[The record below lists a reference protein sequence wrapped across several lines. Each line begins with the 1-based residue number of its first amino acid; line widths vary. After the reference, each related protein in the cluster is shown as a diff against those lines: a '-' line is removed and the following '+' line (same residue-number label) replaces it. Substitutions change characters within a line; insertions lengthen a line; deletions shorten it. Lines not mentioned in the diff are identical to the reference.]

1 MQKIKR
7 ENLSKKQICQELNKK
22 FGLPKPYIE
31 NFFND
36 TIELLIK
43 TLKNDEIIKIDNL
56 GTFKKIKKKK
66 RFGRNPKTKVEYEI
80 KQRNTVSFKASNIL
94 KKKINNV

>member
-7 ENLSKKQICQELNKK
+7 ENISKKQICEELYKK
-22 FGLPKPYIE
+22 FGLPKLYIE

-43 TLKNDEIIKIDNL
+43 TLKNDEIIKIDNF

-66 RFGRNPKTKVEYEI
+66 KIWKKPKNKRRI
-80 KQRNTVSFKASNIL
+80 
-94 KKKINNV
+94 

>member
-7 ENLSKKQICQELNKK
+7 ENISKKQICEELYRK
-22 FGLPKPYIE
+22 FGLPKLYIE

-43 TLKNDEIIKIDNL
+43 TLKNDI
-56 GTFKKIKKKK
+56 
-66 RFGRNPKTKVEYEI
+66 
-80 KQRNTVSFKASNIL
+80 
-94 KKKINNV
+94 

>member
-43 TLKNDEIIKIDNL
+43 TLKND
-56 GTFKKIKKKK
+56 
-66 RFGRNPKTKVEYEI
+66 
-80 KQRNTVSFKASNIL
+80 
-94 KKKINNV
+94 

>member
-7 ENLSKKQICQELNKK
+7 ENISKKHICEELNKK
-22 FGLPKPYIE
+22 FGLPKLYIE
-31 NFFND
+31 NFFNE
-36 TIELLIK
+36 TIQILIN
-43 TLKNDEIIKIDNL
+43 TLKNDEIIKIDNF

-80 KQRNTVSFKASNIL
+80 KSRNIVSFKASDIL

>member
-1 MQKIKR
+1 MPKIKR
-7 ENLSKKQICQELNKK
+7 ENISKKQICEELNKR
-22 FGLPKPYIE
+22 FGLPKLYIE

-43 TLKNDEIIKIDNL
+43 SLKNDALIKIDNF
-56 GTFKKIKKKK
+56 GTFRKIKKKK

-80 KQRNTVSFKASNIL
+80 KPRNTVSFKVSDIL